1 MTLSKSER
9 ILAAIEAA
17 LVGTANVGTRIYRDR
32 AEAVARNECP
42 ALIYEPITEKDRAT
56 GTLAR
61 TDTEMIV
68 RFGILVNGTPVSRV
82 ADPVRVSLHAKL
94 MADPSLGGLA
104 QSIWPHK
111 REYDPAPGEIGVVVC
126 DYRVLFRTLLEDI
139 TQ

>member
-1 MTLSKSER
+1 VTNSKAER
-9 ILAAIEAA
+9 ILTAIETV

-42 ALIYEPITEKDRAT
+42 AIVFEPITEKDKTT
-56 GTLAR
+56 GTLER

-68 RFGILVNGTPVSRV
+68 RFGILVNGTPVSKI
-82 ADPVRVSLHAKL
+82 ADPIRVSLHSRL

-126 DYRVLFRTLLEDI
+126 DYRVLFRTLLEDV